1 MLHRRGDGI
10 ADQEFIMEIQRD
22 LILRNFL
29 IESAEGL
36 AQMEQWILELE
47 SDPGD
52 SERIQSIF
60 RVVHTMKGNA
70 SLLQIEGLL
79 TFTHSVEDLLDTI
92 RGGGLSVTSEITSL
106 LLELVDVLR
115 QMVADASE
123 GRDEIGP
130 RAKDML
136 ARISRCLPHDGK
148 TPKAKGVAR
157 NIPQGHTSF
166 SADAAHVSAGGS
178 QKETARTLRVDLDK
192 LDRLLN
198 LAGEITIARG
208 RVTQMLEAKDEIN
221 VEAIRD
227 ALSFADA
234 LHSELQ
240 DTILKARMVP
250 LGPLFYHYNRTVR
263 DLAKSL
269 GKTAQLRIEGEDI
282 EVDTAVVEHLKD
294 PLLHIVRNALDHGIE
309 RPAVRKAL
317 GKPPAGTIIIRAA
330 REGRNIVIEVSD
342 DGGGLDRQRIVD
354 VAQRK
359 GLIAESDKLP
369 DQDIYQLIFES
380 GFTTASQV
388 SDMSGRGVGMD
399 IVRRNV
405 QALRGS
411 VQIASQPGVG
421 ATVRIRLP
429 LTLAIIEGLGVG
441 VGDETYVIPVDQVVE
456 CVELPP
462 EENDVARREG
472 VLQLRNEP
480 LPFLYLKDH
489 FGLPG
494 DRGKRQSVVVVQHDT
509 NRAGLA
515 VNTLYGATQ
524 TVIKPL
530 PAIFKDIAGLSGSA
544 ILGNGRVALIL
555 DIPALF
561 RDFRL
566 QAAHAN

>member
-1 MLHRRGDGI
+1 
-10 ADQEFIMEIQRD
+10 MEIQRD
-22 LILRNFL
+22 VILKNFL
-29 IESAEGL
+29 IESTEGL
-36 AQMEQWILELE
+36 GRMEQWILELE
-47 SDPGD
+47 SHPGD

-70 SLLQIEGLL
+70 SLLGMESLL
-79 TFTHSVEDLLDTI
+79 AFTHGVEDLLDAI
-92 RGGGLSVTSEITSL
+92 RGGSLSVTSEIISL

-115 QMVADASE
+115 QMVADAGE
-123 GRDEIGP
+123 GRDQIGP
-130 RAKDML
+130 RAKDTL
-136 ARISRCLPHDGK
+136 ARISRHLPPDANA
-148 TPKAKGVAR
+148 PNAKGVAR
-157 NIPQGHTSF
+157 NVAEALTSP
-166 SADAAHVSAGGS
+166 SADAHATAGDW

-208 RVTQMLEAKDEIN
+208 RVTQLLEAKDEIN

-234 LHSELQ
+234 LHFELQ
-240 DTILKARMVP
+240 DMILKARMVL
-250 LGPLFYHYNRTVR
+250 LGPLFNRFNRTVR

-269 GKTAQLRIEGEDI
+269 GKTALLRIEGEDI

-294 PLLHIVRNALDHGIE
+294 PLLHMVRNALDHGIE
-309 RPAVRKAL
+309 PSAVRKTK
-317 GKPPAGTIIIRAA
+317 GKPPAGTIMIRAA
-330 REGRNIVIEVSD
+330 REGGNIVIEVCD
-342 DGGGLDRQRIVD
+342 DGAGLDRQKIVE
-354 VAQRK
+354 VAHRK
-359 GLIAESDKLP
+359 GLTAESDKLP
-369 DQDIYQLIFES
+369 DPEVDQLIFES
-380 GFTTASQV
+380 GLTTASQV

-399 IVRRNV
+399 VVRHNV
-405 QALRGS
+405 QAMRGS
-411 VQIASQPGVG
+411 VQVASRPGLG

-456 CVELPP
+456 CFELPP

-472 VLQLRNEP
+472 VLQRRNEP
-480 LPFLYLKDH
+480 LPFFHLKDH

-494 DRGKRQSVVVVQHDT
+494 ERGKRQSVVVVQHDT
-509 NRAGLA
+509 KRAGLA

-530 PAIFKDIAGLSGSA
+530 PAIFKNIPGISGSA

-561 RDFRL
+561 RGVRL
-566 QAAHAN
+566 QAAHASKFQLPRRELTPMSAET